1 MKTAFCF
8 DMDGTITKL
17 EVLPLL
23 ARELG
28 IEPEMSILTQATI
41 NGFLPFDQ
49 SFRLRIR
56 LLADI
61 PIHKVQNIVENVPL
75 QTQIINFIQANLGN
89 CYIVTGNLDI
99 WIEKLIKKI
108 GCNFYSTK
116 AEYSGDKLMGLKT
129 SFSKAEA
136 IKDLRNKGY
145 GRIVAI
151 GDGMNDVQ
159 MFEVA
164 DIKIAF
170 GGVHQP
176 VLSLIKLSDYV
187 IYNEKSLCNLLKML

>member
-61 PIHKVQNIVENVPL
+61 PIHKVQNIIENVPL
-75 QTQIINFIQANLGN
+75 QIQIINFIQANLEN

-116 AEYSGDKLMGLKT
+116 AEYSGDKLIGLKT

-136 IKDLRNKGY
+136 IKNLRNKGY
-145 GRIVAI
+145 ERIVAI

-159 MFEVA
+159 MFEIA

>member
-75 QTQIINFIQANLGN
+75 QTQIINFIQANLEN

-116 AEYSGDKLMGLKT
+116 AEYSGDKLIGLKT

-170 GGVHQP
+170 
-176 VLSLIKLSDYV
+176 
-187 IYNEKSLCNLLKML
+187 